1 MIFVNILIMIYIKCN
16 LQFTHSTASE
26 FFEFSNRHEQNFI
39 DLCEM
44 TKEKIDL
51 GLQVSLEEFLA
62 YCCNFIANK
71 IRMNISDEAIEQ
83 DLISVCNDMA
93 SYVPFNDV
101 KKIQFEAVIDNKQKR
116 LVSLQIPSK
125 VVPVKD

>member
-1 MIFVNILIMIYIKCN
+1 MI
-16 LQFTHSTASE
+16 
-26 FFEFSNRHEQNFI
+26 
-39 DLCEM
+39 
-44 TKEKIDL
+44 KEKIDL

-62 YCCNFIANK
+62 YYCNFISNK

-83 DLISVCNDMA
+83 DLISVCNDMV